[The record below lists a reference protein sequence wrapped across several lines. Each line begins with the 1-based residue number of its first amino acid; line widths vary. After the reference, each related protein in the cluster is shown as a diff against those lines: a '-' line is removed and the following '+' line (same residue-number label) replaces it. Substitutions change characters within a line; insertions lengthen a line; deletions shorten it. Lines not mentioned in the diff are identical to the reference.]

1 MAELLNET
9 NDIYGLIYEWKL
21 TGLRKVDTG
30 GLDGIVIGTNW
41 KLKGTDADGFSGEF
55 TGATPFKVETLDTA
69 SFTPFAELT
78 ENTVLN
84 WVKGEVFKHP
94 SYWEHINTQIL
105 KSVRDTK
112 SPVVMIMENDLP
124 WSPTSG
130 SVVAPEMITSPEP
143 SGPYSPPEPAS

>member
-1 MAELLNET
+1 MAELNET
-9 NDIYGLIYEWKL
+9 TDIYGLTYEWKL

-30 GLDGIVIGTNW
+30 GLNGIVIGTNW
-41 KLKGTDADGFSGEF
+41 KLTGTDVDGFKGEF

-84 WVKGEVFKHP
+84 WIKGEVAKHP

-105 KSVRDTK
+105 KFVRDNK
-112 SPVVMIMENDLP
+112 SPVVTIMENDLP
-124 WSPTSG
+124 WNPLSG
-130 SVVAPEMITSPEP
+130 SSVTPEMITSPEP
-143 SGPYSPPEPAS
+143 TGPYSPPDPAG